1 MLTIITYNLITNLR
15 QYFLIV
21 DDENNNNNDDK
32 PFRIHAF

>member
-1 MLTIITYNLITNLR
+1 MLTIITYNLITYLR

-21 DDENNNNNDDK
+21 DDENNNNNDK